1 MDIQNVG
8 GSPGGTK
15 TFLLGIIML
24 AVGGY
29 LLFHQVDIHGGY
41 WQFSFLG
48 GGGGSSF
55 GITLIPLLFGIGILF
70 SNGQSMVGR
79 VLTGVGALVI
89 IVGIIVNMDMQF
101 RRTSLWN
108 TLTMLILIVG
118 GIGLIARAVLPMGQ
132 PKLPAEPPQA
142 EGGGGPA

>member
-15 TFLLGIIML
+15 TFLLGLIML
-24 AVGGY
+24 VVGGY

-41 WQFSFLG
+41 WRFGFLG

-79 VLTGVGALVI
+79 VLTAAGALVI
-89 IVGIIVNMDMQF
+89 IVGIIVNMDGVGW
-101 RRTSLWN
+101 TACIETPPDAEIAPDHSLAHPSCDA
-108 TLTMLILIVG
+108 T
-118 GIGLIARAVLPMGQ
+118 R
-132 PKLPAEPPQA
+132 
-142 EGGGGPA
+142 

>member
-8 GSPGGTK
+8 GSPGGMK

-24 AVGGY
+24 VVGGY

-41 WQFSFLG
+41 WRFSFLG
-48 GGGGSSF
+48 DGAGGSF

-70 SNGQSMVGR
+70 VNGQSMIGR
-79 VLTGVGALVI
+79 ILTGAGALVI
-89 IVGIIVNMDMQF
+89 IVGIIVNLDMHF

-118 GIGLIARAVLPMGQ
+118 GVGLIVRAALPMQGKQ
-132 PKLPAEPPQA
+132 VPQVPPPR
-142 EGGGGPA
+142 E